1 MIAKV
6 VANGSDEETLSKAI
20 ESGFLAVEAERAYK
34 SILKE
39 NKALKAEIERL
50 KNELKIADEIM
61 NRDREIW
68 IDALSAL
75 INA

>member
-6 VANGSDEETLSKAI
+6 VAQGNNEEILAKAI

-39 NKALKAEIERL
+39 NAALKAEIERL
-50 KNELKIADEIM
+50 KNELKLADEIM

>member
-6 VANGSDEETLSKAI
+6 VANGGDEETLSRAI

-34 SILKE
+34 SMLKE